1 METGE
6 RLSAYLAGELDAD
19 ERAAVEADL
28 ARDPALRDTVE
39 RIRRAERALNS
50 MGEVTPPPGFA
61 DHLRE
66 VVAAEVARQRT
77 HGDELAAARRRH
89 APWRTLGVAAAAA
102 SLIVVV
108 GVGAGWLLRGGAD
121 RAPEQA
127 APVGEGHPALDVPV
141 IETRNDYSDLELQ
154 RLAVNVDIRAVIP
167 PGLGADEAAAY
178 ADRLQ
183 AQLTGVEGQQAA
195 QSMSAENHADTAAE
209 KERQGIGDQVP
220 HAGAQ
225 QAVPVPAD
233 DPLRQR
239 VGAAADDVRRCLPE
253 ILQSAR
259 TPVVPVYIE
268 VARYRGEPAIVY
280 AFAAED
286 PNAATYRRVEA
297 WAVARSD
304 CQVLSFSQY
313 DRAG

>member
-28 ARDPALRDTVE
+28 ARDPALRDTLE
-39 RIRRAERALNS
+39 SIRRVQRALDS
-50 MGEVTPPPGFA
+50 MGEVTPPPGFD

-77 HGDELAAARRRH
+77 HDDELADARRRR

-108 GVGAGWLLRGGAD
+108 GVGAGWLLRGGAG
-121 RAPEQA
+121 RAPDQA
-127 APVGEGHPALDVPV
+127 APAAEGRPGLDVPV

-154 RLAVNVDIRAVIP
+154 RLAVNVDIRTVIP
-167 PGLGADEAAAY
+167 PGLGPDEAATY

-183 AQLTGVEGQQAA
+183 AQLAGAADMRAESLSAKDRANAAAGRDDDRINDGAVREQA
-195 QSMSAENHADTAAE
+195 QS
-209 KERQGIGDQVP
+209 QG
-220 HAGAQ
+220 ALS
-225 QAVPVPAD
+225 AD
-233 DPLRQR
+233 DLLRQR

-259 TPVVPVYIE
+259 TPVVPVYVE

-286 PNAATYRRVEA
+286 PNAGTYRRVEV

-313 DRAG
+313 DRTG